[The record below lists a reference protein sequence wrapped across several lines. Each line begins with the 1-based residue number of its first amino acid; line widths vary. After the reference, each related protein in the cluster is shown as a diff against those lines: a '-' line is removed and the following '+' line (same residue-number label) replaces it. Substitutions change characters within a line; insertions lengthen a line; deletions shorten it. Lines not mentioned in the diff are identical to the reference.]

1 MLLVL
6 HQYVKSNFMLIGTFQ
21 TSGSQPRFRDK
32 PLNKSFKILQNIP
45 NIPPNIEGIF
55 FPSLGSTGVLPVC
68 YQPSACLLVLKRF
81 HRKELL
87 RIQKIVLR
95 DTVRRKKGWQT
106 LA

>member
-55 FPSLGSTGVLPVC
+55 FRPLAVLEYYP
-68 YQPSACLLVLKRF
+68 YATNLLLVCWSLKDFIGRSSS
-81 HRKELL
+81 EY
-87 RIQKIVLR
+87 
-95 DTVRRKKGWQT
+95 KK
-106 LA
+106 LF